1 MFVFESSLLYMFTG
15 HYHNT
20 LLIANVLLLSLKTLR
35 THVTVYSSMCYHHI
49 MAWNHSNSVERTDFN
64 YWRTRSSTLLL
75 LLFKLR
81 TARRIRTKPERK
93 RACESDRTYVDIRS
107 KALLC
112 SCCYKLKFRSF
123 ISKNVLS
130 FFCITDSNGNGVK
143 RGFSK
148 LSRRQ
153 KKVR

>member
-1 MFVFESSLLYMFTG
+1 MYMFTG

-75 LLFKLR
+75 LFKLR

-112 SCCYKLKFRSF
+112 SCCYKLKFWSF
-123 ISKNVLS
+123 ISKNVIR
-130 FFCITDSNGNGVK
+130 FFKS
-143 RGFSK
+143 GFSE
-148 LSRRQ
+148 LSGRQ
-153 KKVR
+153 KKVH

>member
-1 MFVFESSLLYMFTG
+1 MYVFESSLLHMFTG

-49 MAWNHSNSVERTDFN
+49 MAWNHSNSVERTDSG
-64 YWRTRSSTLLL
+64 YWRTSKLYSSSSCKNSGVVRS
-75 LLFKLR
+75 
-81 TARRIRTKPERK
+81 IRTKPERK

-123 ISKNVLS
+123 ISKNVWR
-130 FFCITDSNGNGVK
+130 FFCITDSNGSGVK
-143 RGFSK
+143 CGFSE

>member
-1 MFVFESSLLYMFTG
+1 MFTG

-20 LLIANVLLLSLKTLR
+20 LLIVNVLLLSLKTLR

-112 SCCYKLKFRSF
+112 SCCYKLKLQSF
-123 ISKNVLS
+123 ISKTYS
-130 FFCITDSNGNGVK
+130 FLCHVSDSSGNTAKSGVNELFGK
-143 RGFSK
+143 W
-148 LSRRQ
+148 
-153 KKVR
+153 KKI

>member
-1 MFVFESSLLYMFTG
+1 MYMFTG

-20 LLIANVLLLSLKTLR
+20 LLIVNVLSLSLKTLR

-49 MAWNHSNSVERTDFN
+49 MAWNHSNSVERTDFD
-64 YWRTRSSTLLL
+64 YWRTLSSTLL

-112 SCCYKLKFRSF
+112 SCCYKLKFWSF
-123 ISKNVLS
+123 ISKKYPCLCRIS
-130 FFCITDSNGNGVK
+130 DSNYNTVKSGVNELFGK
-143 RGFSK
+143 W
-148 LSRRQ
+148 
-153 KKVR
+153 KKVQ